1 MMMNRMSVALMVLF
15 GMLCVTSCMPRNDRV
30 LPNGLHWPK
39 HPKFSVS
46 PKLIGDSSPL
56 DFDAVYCNITEYKEP
71 ELDPTYDWFRFWAN
85 GRVLTKSSSRS
96 PTPDFVEDLSS
107 GNIGYYEVNGLT
119 IIIET
124 FVPDSGV
131 LNWSY
136 FRMEGTIEGD
146 EIVFYRSE
154 MRKEI
159 HEYRTVY

>member
-56 DFDAVYCNITEYKEP
+56 DFDAVYFHVTEHRGS
-71 ELDPTYDWFRFWAN
+71 DSGATYTCFRFWKD
-85 GRVLTKSSSRS
+85 GRVLSRFS
-96 PTPDFVEDLSS
+96 HELPTSEFIEDFTT
-107 GNIGYYEVNGLT
+107 GRIGYYELNGST
-119 IIIET
+119 IIVET

-131 LNWSY
+131 VNWGY
-136 FRMEGTIEGD
+136 FRREGTIEGD